1 MKYWVIKPSAPSDA
15 AYLSDVSSS
24 MPEAYKFRKGISL
37 LDNYPSE
44 EDCKIY
50 YDPQYPEATQLYGF
64 LENINGFLIV
74 NSEVKAIFEG
84 AGVDSIEY
92 LPIWLCDHK
101 HEVSSKDYFI
111 CNVLSKV
118 DIFDMEESEYD
129 MSSLD
134 ESQID
139 DVDNMVVDY
148 EAIPDD
154 AKVFRASKMLAQI
167 FINDDVKQALEN
179 SGIEGFSVVEAEGWD
194 GL

>member
-1 MKYWVIKPSAPSDA
+1 MKYWVIKPYSPSDA
-15 AYLSDVSSS
+15 AYLSEVSSK
-24 MPEAYKFRKGISL
+24 MPKAFKFDEGISL
-37 LDNYPSE
+37 INEYPSV

-50 YDPQYPEATQLYGF
+50 HDPQYPEGTQLYGF
-64 LENINGFLIV
+64 LANINRLLIV
-74 NSEVKAIFEG
+74 NSEVKKVFDDL
-84 AGVDSIEY
+84 GVDSIEY
-92 LPIWLCDHK
+92 LPIWLCNHK

-139 DVDNMVVDY
+139 DVDNMIVDY
-148 EAIPDD
+148 EAIPED
-154 AKVFRASKMLAQI
+154 ADVFRASKMLVQI
-167 FINDDVKQALEN
+167 FINDEIKQALEN

>member
-1 MKYWVIKPSAPSDA
+1 MKYWVIKPSGPSDA
-15 AYLSDVSSS
+15 AYLSDVSSK
-24 MPEAYKFRKGISL
+24 MPEAYEFRKGISL
-37 LDNYPSE
+37 LDKYPVTR
-44 EDCKIY
+44 DCKIY

-74 NSEVKAIFEG
+74 NSEVKAIFES
-84 AGVDSIEY
+84 AGVDSVEY

-118 DIFDMEESEYD
+118 DIFDMDESDYD

-148 EAIPDD
+148 DAIPEG

-179 SGIEGFSVVEAEGWD
+179 AGIEGFSVVEAEGWD

>member
-1 MKYWVIKPSAPSDA
+1 MKYWTIKPYSPSDA
-15 AYLSDVSSS
+15 AYLSEVSSK
-24 MPEAYKFRKGISL
+24 MPKAFKFDEGISL
-37 LDNYPSE
+37 INEYPSV
-44 EDCKIY
+44 EDCKVY
-50 YDPQYPEATQLYGF
+50 YAPQHPEGTQLYGF
-64 LENINGFLIV
+64 LANINRLLIV
-74 NSEVKAIFEG
+74 NSEVKKVFDDL
-84 AGVDSIEY
+84 GVDSIEY

-154 AKVFRASKMLAQI
+154 ANVFRASKMLIQI

-179 SGIEGFSVVEAEGWD
+179 SGVEGFSVVEAEGWD

>member
-37 LDNYPSE
+37 LDNYPSV

-64 LENINGFLIV
+64 LENLNGFLIV

-84 AGVDSIEY
+84 AGVDCIEY

-118 DIFDMEESEYD
+118 DIFDMKESEYD

-148 EAIPDD
+148 EAIPED
-154 AKVFRASKMLAQI
+154 ANVFRASKMLIQI
-167 FINDDVKQALEN
+167 FINDEIKQALEN
-179 SGIEGFSVVEAEGWD
+179 SGVEGFSVVEAEGWD